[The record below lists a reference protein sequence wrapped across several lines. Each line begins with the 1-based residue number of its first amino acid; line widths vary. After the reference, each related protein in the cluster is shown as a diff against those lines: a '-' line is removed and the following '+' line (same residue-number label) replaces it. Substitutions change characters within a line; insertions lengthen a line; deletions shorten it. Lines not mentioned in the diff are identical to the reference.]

1 MRRKVTEQNDFLKKN
16 KRKLKP
22 FFSVSLCILRM
33 MMMKKLLS
41 LSIPTLSNRRKKW
54 FQKADNYATLPLQ
67 RTLLLLP
74 SLLNAKH
81 DTDEEEL
88 LNQTFF

>member
-41 LSIPTLSNRRKKW
+41 PPSQLSQIEEKSGSKK
-54 FQKADNYATLPLQ
+54 QTIMLLPLQ

>member
-41 LSIPTLSNRRKKW
+41 LSHPNSLKSKKKW
-54 FQKADNYATLPLQ
+54 FQKADNYALTI
-67 RTLLLLP
+67 
-74 SLLNAKH
+74 AKN
-81 DTDEEEL
+81 T
-88 LNQTFF
+88 TTTPKFVKR

>member
-1 MRRKVTEQNDFLKKN
+1 LYITNDDDEEAI
-16 KRKLKP
+16 
-22 FFSVSLCILRM
+22 VSLHPN
-33 MMMKKLLS
+33 S
-41 LSIPTLSNRRKKW
+41 LKSKKKW

>member
-41 LSIPTLSNRRKKW
+41 PPSQLSQIEEKVVPKSRQLCYSTI
-54 FQKADNYATLPLQ
+54 
-67 RTLLLLP
+67 
-74 SLLNAKH
+74 AKN
-81 DTDEEEL
+81 T
-88 LNQTFF
+88 TTTPKFVKR

>member
-41 LSIPTLSNRRKKW
+41 PPSKLSQIEEKSGSKK
-54 FQKADNYATLPLQ
+54 QTIMLLPLQ
-67 RTLLLLP
+67 RSLLLLP